1 MPKSPR
7 DVTQGEVVRALVKA
21 GGQELR
27 NRGKGSHRMVK
38 MPNMDRPVVVPT
50 KLSPDLWRPSS
61 SKRGCRWKTS
71 WRRCDAGVYRQC
83 L

>member
-7 DVTQGEVVRALVKA
+7 DVTQGEVVRALVNA

-38 MPNMDRPVVVPT
+38 MPNMDRPVVVPA
-50 KLSPDLWRPSS
+50 KL
-61 SKRGCRWKTS
+61 KTGLVAAIIKQ
-71 WRRCDAGVYRQC
+71 AG
-83 L
+83 LSLEDFLEAL